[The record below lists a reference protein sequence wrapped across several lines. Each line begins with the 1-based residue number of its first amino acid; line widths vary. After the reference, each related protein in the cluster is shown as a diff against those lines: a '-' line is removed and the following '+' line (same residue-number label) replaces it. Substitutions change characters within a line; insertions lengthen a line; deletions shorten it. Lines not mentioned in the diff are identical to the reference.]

1 MTPRRIDPEAAVRH
15 LRAADPVM
23 ARVID
28 AVGPFAMRIGDGDPF
43 RALARAIVAQ
53 QISGAAAASILARL
67 ADRLLGSGAA
77 APAVRRTDP
86 GWDGAAAP
94 FPTPAQVLAAS
105 DAELAAAGLSRQKI
119 LALRDLA
126 RHFAEGELAA
136 ARFEEWDDETVIARL
151 TQVRGIG
158 RWTAEMFLMFHLG
171 RPDVLP
177 VDDLGIRRAVRRR
190 YGLQELPRPA
200 ELRAIAAPWRPWATV
215 ACWYLWRSEA
225 VMPPG
230 G

>member
-1 MTPRRIDPEAAVRH
+1 MGATRIDADQAVAH

-23 ARVID
+23 ARVIA

-67 ADRLLGSGAA
+67 TAQLLGPGAVA
-77 APAVRRTDP
+77 SPVRRTDP
-86 GWDGAAAP
+86 GWDGATLP
-94 FPTPAQVLAAS
+94 FPPPERILAAS
-105 DAELAAAGLSRQKI
+105 DEELAAAGLSRQKI
-119 LALRDLA
+119 AALRDLA
-126 RHFAEGELAA
+126 LHFTEGELAA
-136 ARFEEWDDETVIARL
+136 ACFDEWDDEEVIERL
-151 TQVRGIG
+151 TRVRGIG

-177 VDDLGIRRAVRRR
+177 VDDLGIRRAVRRQ
-190 YGLQELPRPA
+190 YGLDALPSPA
-200 ELRAIAAPWRPWATV
+200 QLREIAAPWRPWATV

-225 VMPPG
+225 VLPPG

>member
-1 MTPRRIDPEAAVRH
+1 
-15 LRAADPVM
+15 M
-23 ARVID
+23 ARIIE
-28 AVGPFAMRIGDGDPF
+28 AVGPFGMRIGDGDPF

-53 QISGAAAASILARL
+53 QISGPAAASILARL
-67 ADRLLGSGAA
+67 TARLLGPGAV

-86 GWDGAAAP
+86 SWDGATGP
-94 FPTPAQVLAAS
+94 FPTPAQLLSVG

-126 RHFAEGELAA
+126 RQFVEGELAA
-136 ARFEEWDDETVIARL
+136 ARFEEWDDDTVIARL
-151 TQVRGIG
+151 TRVRGIG